1 MDHFVSDLFLSA
13 WNKGVCQ
20 QGGRERATNE
30 RPPTQPVLSVCI
42 CLSTYPQIMKEMCR
56 ALGNAA
62 ADDSKLLL
70 LSSVGSIFCSGLDPS
85 YLIGRL
91 STDRRKESS
100 RIAESVR

>member
-1 MDHFVSDLFLSA
+1 
-13 WNKGVCQ
+13 
-20 QGGRERATNE
+20 
-30 RPPTQPVLSVCI
+30 
-42 CLSTYPQIMKEMCR
+42 MKEVCR

-70 LSSVGSIFCSGLDPS
+70 LSSVGTVFCGGLEPS

-100 RIAESVR
+100 RIADAVR

>member
-1 MDHFVSDLFLSA
+1 MFKGSSAFLT
-13 WNKGVCQ
+13 CQ
-20 QGGRERATNE
+20 LSKA
-30 RPPTQPVLSVCI
+30 RPLLLC
-42 CLSTYPQIMKEMCR
+42 PQIMKEVCR

-70 LSSVGSIFCSGLDPS
+70 LSSVGTVFCSGLEPS

-100 RIAESVR
+100 RIAEAVR

>member
-1 MDHFVSDLFLSA
+1 MDILSFMCQMSEENYTLFSLS
-13 WNKGVCQ
+13 
-20 QGGRERATNE
+20 
-30 RPPTQPVLSVCI
+30 PL
-42 CLSTYPQIMKEMCR
+42 QIMKEVCR

-70 LSSVGSIFCSGLDPS
+70 LSSVGTVFCSGLEPS

-100 RIAESVR
+100 RIADAVR

>member
-1 MDHFVSDLFLSA
+1 MSEENYTLFSLS
-13 WNKGVCQ
+13 
-20 QGGRERATNE
+20 
-30 RPPTQPVLSVCI
+30 PL
-42 CLSTYPQIMKEMCR
+42 QIMKEVCR

-70 LSSVGSIFCSGLDPS
+70 LSSVGTVFCSGLEPS

-100 RIAESVR
+100 RIADAVR

>member
-1 MDHFVSDLFLSA
+1 MKRVEGDSFFDEKNPLS
-13 WNKGVCQ
+13 
-20 QGGRERATNE
+20 
-30 RPPTQPVLSVCI
+30 S
-42 CLSTYPQIMKEMCR
+42 QIMKEVCR

-70 LSSVGSIFCSGLDPS
+70 LSSVGTVFCSGLEPS

-100 RIAESVR
+100 RISDAVR

>member
-1 MDHFVSDLFLSA
+1 MGIGKSWQFDKRNIVFV
-13 WNKGVCQ
+13 
-20 QGGRERATNE
+20 
-30 RPPTQPVLSVCI
+30 
-42 CLSTYPQIMKEMCR
+42 PQIMKEVCR

-70 LSSVGSIFCSGLDPS
+70 LSSVGTVFCSGLEPS

-100 RIAESVR
+100 RISDAVR